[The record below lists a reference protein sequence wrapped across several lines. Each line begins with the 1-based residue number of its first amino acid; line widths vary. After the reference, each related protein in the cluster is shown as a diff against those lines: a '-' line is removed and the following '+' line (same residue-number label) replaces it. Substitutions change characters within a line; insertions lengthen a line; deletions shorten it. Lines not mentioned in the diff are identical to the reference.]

1 MIRTVII
8 GSGNIAHTRHIPN
21 IRRSGLA
28 VLHGIYNR
36 SLEHSRKDAGE
47 LGCKA
52 YTCLDEIWADSCVD
66 AVIICTPAST
76 HCRYTLAAL
85 AAGKHVLCEKP
96 MSVTAGEAALM
107 LEASDNAEAKLM
119 VSHNQRYYGPHI
131 KARELLDAGVIG
143 IVLNVRSCLGL
154 DLPMDDAC
162 PEDYNAASEVL
173 SHRIDLMHYLLSS
186 SVSGVTARLTR
197 VDAQGRSRY
206 VTSGDD
212 TAMAILQYE
221 NGVIASLTA
230 SRVSYNGNDRTT
242 RIFGTKGSI
251 TLYGQKAPVCV
262 ELADGQTEYFCLPD
276 VPSQREVEKTLVDEA
291 FFQCIL
297 NGGPPPVSARDGL
310 RVMEVVDAVYRS
322 KREGRYIEI

>member
-8 GSGNIAHTRHIPN
+8 GSRNIAHTRHIPN

-36 SLEHSRKDAGE
+36 SLEHSRRDAGE

-52 YTCLDEIWADSCVD
+52 YGCLDEIWADSCVD

-107 LEASDNAEAKLM
+107 LEASDIAEAKLM

-143 IVLNVRSCLGL
+143 TVLNVRSCLGL

-197 VDAQGRSRY
+197 VDAQGRSRC

-230 SRVSYNGNDRTT
+230 RRNTSACRMCPARGRWRKPLWMRRFFNASLMAGRRLYPPGTGCGSWRLWTRFTVPTGKGAISRFRLQGNVNHW
-242 RIFGTKGSI
+242 I
-251 TLYGQKAPVCV
+251 T
-262 ELADGQTEYFCLPD
+262 
-276 VPSQREVEKTLVDEA
+276 
-291 FFQCIL
+291 I
-297 NGGPPPVSARDGL
+297 
-310 RVMEVVDAVYRS
+310 
-322 KREGRYIEI
+322 

>member
-1 MIRTVII
+1 MIHTVII

-21 IRRSGLA
+21 IMRSDLA

-36 SLEHSRKDAGE
+36 SQEHSRKDVGE
-47 LGCKA
+47 
-52 YTCLDEIWADSCVD
+52 
-66 AVIICTPAST
+66 
-76 HCRYTLAAL
+76 
-85 AAGKHVLCEKP
+85 HVLCEKP
-96 MSVTAGEAALM
+96 MSVTTGEAALM
-107 LEASDNAEAKLM
+107 LEASDNAGAKLM
-119 VSHNQRYYGPHI
+119 VSHNQRYYGPHM
-131 KARELLDAGVIG
+131 KAKELLEAGTIG
-143 IVLNVRSCLGL
+143 TVLNVRSCLGL

-162 PEDYNAASEVL
+162 PEDYNAGSEVR
-173 SHRIDLMHYLLSS
+173 SHRIALMLDLRAT
-186 SVSGVTARLTR
+186 SVKGVTARLTR
-197 VDAQGRSRY
+197 VDAQGRSRH

-230 SRVSYNGNDRTT
+230 SRVSYNGNDRIT

-262 ELADGQTEYFCLPD
+262 ELEDGQAECLCLPD

-291 FFQCIL
+291 FFKCIL
-297 NGGPPPVSARDGL
+297 NDGPPPVSARDGL

-322 KREGRYIEI
+322 NREGRYIEI

>member
-1 MIRTVII
+1 
-8 GSGNIAHTRHIPN
+8 
-21 IRRSGLA
+21 
-28 VLHGIYNR
+28 
-36 SLEHSRKDAGE
+36 
-47 LGCKA
+47 
-52 YTCLDEIWADSCVD
+52 
-66 AVIICTPAST
+66 
-76 HCRYTLAAL
+76 
-85 AAGKHVLCEKP
+85 

-322 KREGRYIEI
+322 NREGRYIEI

>member
-36 SLEHSRKDAGE
+36 SLEHSRRDAGE

-173 SHRIDLMHYLLSS
+173 SHRVDLMHYLLSS

-197 VDAQGRSRY
+197 VDAQGR
-206 VTSGDD
+206 
-212 TAMAILQYE
+212 L
-221 NGVIASLTA
+221 SL
-230 SRVSYNGNDRTT
+230 
-242 RIFGTKGSI
+242 IHI
-251 TLYGQKAPVCV
+251 
-262 ELADGQTEYFCLPD
+262 
-276 VPSQREVEKTLVDEA
+276 
-291 FFQCIL
+291 
-297 NGGPPPVSARDGL
+297 
-310 RVMEVVDAVYRS
+310 
-322 KREGRYIEI
+322 